1 MKGSKYI
8 FLALALTFL
17 GVSSCQCHKVDPDP
31 VEVKY
36 DHVSILYSVGRNDLD
51 YFLTGDIQELASG
64 NIPSAKDKKVML
76 VISQSFLEPGDTRGI
91 YDSSPYL
98 IRMYRDKDNVVLDT
112 LKTFP
117 LRKADGTI
125 NLLADPETMTETIS
139 AARSMFPSDS
149 YGLIF
154 SSHGFG
160 WTPRG
165 YYVNPVPP
173 SSKSMLPGGNRAE
186 RVHPLPEGACDYV
199 PLERDP
205 SLPRTKS
212 FGRQLFIESLQPMS
226 LESDIIEMSEAL
238 PGHFDYILFDACLMG
253 GIEVAYQFKDV
264 CDIMLLSPAEILT
277 DGLDY
282 TKLGDRLFGGLKPD
296 VKGVA
301 EDYFNFYNAK
311 SRYDERSATVT
322 VVDCKNL
329 DKLAAVCKEFY
340 SKYADAIDK
349 VNPGAVGR
357 YFSISNRC
365 WFYDLES
372 VFIESGITDAD
383 KATLES
389 ALDAAAPYRAA
400 TEFILGF
407 IEVKVYSGFSMYL
420 PKKGDDYLD
429 GYYRTLSWNKA
440 TGLVK

>member
-17 GVSSCQCHKVDPDP
+17 GVSSCQCHKVNPE
-31 VEVKY
+31 EVKY

-51 YFLTGDIQELASG
+51 YFLAEDIRELASG

-76 VISQSFLEPGDTRGI
+76 VISQSFLEPGDTRGVF
-91 YDSSPYL
+91 DSNPYL
-98 IRMYRDKDNVVLDT
+98 IRLYRDKDNVVLDT

-117 LRKADGTI
+117 MRRADGTI
-125 NLLADPETMTETIS
+125 NLLADPRTMNETIS
-139 AARSMFPSDS
+139 DVRNLFPSDS

-173 SSKSMLPGGNRAE
+173 SSKSMLAGRNVAE
-186 RVHPLPEGACDYV
+186 QEHPLPEGACDYV

-205 SLPRTKS
+205 SLPKTKS
-212 FGRQLFIESLQPMS
+212 FGRQLFLESLQPMS
-226 LESDIIEMSEAL
+226 LEADIIEMAEAL
-238 PGHFDYILFDACLMG
+238 PGHYDYILFDACLMG
-253 GIEVAYQFKDV
+253 GIEVAFELKDV
-264 CDIMLLSPAEILT
+264 CDLLVVSPAEIIN
-277 DGLDY
+277 DGFDY
-282 TKLGDRLFGGLKPD
+282 QTMPDRLFGGLKPD
-296 VKGVA
+296 VKGIA
-301 EDYFNFYNAK
+301 EDYFKYYD
-311 SRYDERSATVT
+311 SRRGAERSATVT

-329 DKLAAVCKEFY
+329 DKLAAVCKELF
-340 SKYADAIDK
+340 SKYADAIEK
-349 VNPGAVGR
+349 VNPGDIGH

-400 TEFILGF
+400 TEFVLGF

-429 GYYRTLSWNKA
+429 GYYRTLSWNKV